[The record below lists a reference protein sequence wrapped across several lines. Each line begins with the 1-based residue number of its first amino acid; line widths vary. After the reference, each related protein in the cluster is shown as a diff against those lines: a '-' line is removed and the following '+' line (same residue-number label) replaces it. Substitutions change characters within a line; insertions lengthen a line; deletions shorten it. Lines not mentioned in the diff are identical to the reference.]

1 MWIGID
7 RCLRMTMLG
16 GRRCHRCKQQL
27 GVIGRR
33 AAVRVFLRNGFAL
46 LGHAEGT
53 TKRAMRQGLHE
64 PMRGARTT
72 ADRAAT
78 TMEKHRAHRMFR
90 ADG

>member
-7 RCLRMTMLG
+7 RCFRVPVLG

-53 TKRAMRQGLHE
+53 TERAMRQGLHE
-64 PMRGARTT
+64 PMRGASTT
-72 ADRAAT
+72 TDRAAT
-78 TMEKHRAHRMFR
+78 TMEKHWAHCVLG
-90 ADG
+90 ANG